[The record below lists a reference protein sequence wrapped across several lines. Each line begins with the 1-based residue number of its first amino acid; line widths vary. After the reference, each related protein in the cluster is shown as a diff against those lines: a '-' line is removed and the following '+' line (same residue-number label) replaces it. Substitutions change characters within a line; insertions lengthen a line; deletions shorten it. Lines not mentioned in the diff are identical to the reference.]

1 MGMARIQITD
11 EISLFDDE
19 LEEKFIRSSG
29 PGGQNVNSVATAVQL
44 RFNVRQ
50 SRSLPERV
58 RSKLL
63 NSGDGRITKDGEL
76 VLIAERH
83 RTQEANRAEARER
96 LKEIIRKAAHVPKRR
111 IATRPTLGSKKR
123 RLEGKAKRGA
133 IKKNRSGKIDTD

>member
-1 MGMARIQITD
+1 MPLIRITD
-11 EISLFDDE
+11 EVSLQDDE
-19 LEEKFIRSSG
+19 LEEKFIRSGG
-29 PGGQNVNSVATAVQL
+29 PGGQNVNNVATAVQL

-50 SRSLPERV
+50 SQSLPERV
-58 RSKLL
+58 RSKIL
-63 NSGDGRITKDGEL
+63 NSGDTRLTKDGEL

-83 RTQEANRAEARER
+83 RTQEANRRGALER

-133 IKKNRSGKIDTD
+133 IKKNRSGKINLD